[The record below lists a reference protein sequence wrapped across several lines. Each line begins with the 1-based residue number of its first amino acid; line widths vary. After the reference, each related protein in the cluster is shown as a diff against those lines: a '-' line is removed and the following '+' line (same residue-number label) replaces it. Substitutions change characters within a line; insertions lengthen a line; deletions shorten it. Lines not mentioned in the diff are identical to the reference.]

1 MPGKHD
7 SVTSSTYSGHSGS
20 GKMAVYH
27 KDDSVKG
34 KEKSGGGK
42 DQLTRSAEAAQQK
55 RRDNKAEREA
65 REKAKK

>member
-1 MPGKHD
+1 
-7 SVTSSTYSGHSGS
+7 
-20 GKMAVYH
+20 MAVYH